1 MRKSPQAQQSR
12 SFYILVL
19 IGVAA
24 FSAVFGL
31 HDLDVDCPQ
40 VMGQRSSKARPS
52 ARGVAC
58 PPQWLPVLLCIAT
71 PSPSPQPPSP
81 SPPLRSLS
89 PPSPSP
95 WPPPPMLPP
104 PPPSPSLPSFP
115 QPSPPPPS
123 ASPPPTPSPPPS
135 TEVVVL
141 MLTASGSVND
151 YANTSGL
158 QSSIAEAA
166 GVRPG
171 AVAIKVEAASVR
183 ITALITLEAGTTV
196 AVMQALRNDF
206 ATPDAAS
213 SLLGITVVSV
223 IFLQST
229 SSKDEDLTWQKWE
242 RLALLITFVLLVA
255 ALVLLYRRH
264 LRDRAN
270 MVLSRDRANF
280 DLQMSVHVNHRL
292 QRAFREAQGNNGIDL
307 VQREQAQADDTASLS
322 SSVPSRWRGSLSNG
336 KGPPST
342 LPPGPPSSSAGQSVV
357 EQEMVISAPT
367 PPPDTHA
374 MPAAPTPPAPG
385 YNWVRPWCGASKEA
399 PAKRPAPPGP
409 VSAPR
414 AKKKAF
420 TSPYHEFCREQR
432 PLLPP
437 HMSNA
442 DREKL
447 LGEPMGLC
455 PCPCPC
461 RLPLCP

>member
-1 MRKSPQAQQSR
+1 M
-12 SFYILVL
+12 
-19 IGVAA
+19 
-24 FSAVFGL
+24 
-31 HDLDVDCPQ
+31 
-40 VMGQRSSKARPS
+40 
-52 ARGVAC
+52 
-58 PPQWLPVLLCIAT
+58 
-71 PSPSPQPPSP
+71 
-81 SPPLRSLS
+81 
-89 PPSPSP
+89 
-95 WPPPPMLPP
+95 
-104 PPPSPSLPSFP
+104 
-115 QPSPPPPS
+115 
-123 ASPPPTPSPPPS
+123 
-135 TEVVVL
+135 
-141 MLTASGSVND
+141 
-151 YANTSGL
+151 
-158 QSSIAEAA
+158 
-166 GVRPG
+166 
-171 AVAIKVEAASVR
+171 R
-183 ITALITLEAGTTV
+183 ITAFITLEAGEMV
-196 AVMQALRNDF
+196 APVMQALSNSF

-213 SLLGITVVSV
+213 TLLGITVVRV
-223 IFLQST
+223 ISLEST
-229 SSKDEDLTWQKWE
+229 NANAPSPPPVSSKDEGLMLPLWA
-242 RLALLITFVLLVA
+242 LVALLPLVLLPVA

-264 LRDRAN
+264 LQLARDRAN

-280 DLQMSVHVNHRL
+280 DLQISVHVNHRL
-292 QRAFREAQGNNGIDL
+292 QRAFREAQGNDGIDL

-414 AKKKAF
+414 AKKKAI
-420 TSPYHEFCREQR
+420 TSSYHEFCREQR